1 MNFSNNPRFV
11 SAPSQSRRASNKA
24 KGFTLVEILVVLSI
38 IAILAALLFPA
49 FKGAQENGKQTNCAS
64 NLQQIYMAVKQ
75 YYDDE
80 KKYPANVAVLLPNT
94 EMLDTTPAVAG
105 NTVSAP
111 ITNSKGTGYLKSA
124 GNMVCPDDDT
134 NNPGVLRSSYSNV
147 GTIQP
152 PLPAPVTPS
161 TSGVPDASTMDVGR
175 FVWNY
180 WGYNAE
186 GFAYNPPNDPAYFGD
201 VSDPTSIT
209 GHGATDTT
217 AGAKRYLRNPD
228 IAFNATSNPVDPQKL
243 PRLAN
248 RYAPEDTIIT
258 HCVYHR
264 MPTSNLAK
272 STDIYTD
279 TANSGGARD
288 IVLRL
293 SGQAIPVDVTTWK
306 GDKWNKQ
313 IR

>member
-64 NLQQIYMAVKQ
+64 NLQQIYQATKL

-80 KKYPANVAVLLPNT
+80 KKYPANLAVLLPNT

-111 ITNSKGTGYLKSA
+111 LLNARGTGYMKSA
-124 GNMVCPDDDT
+124 ATIVCPDDDT

-152 PLPAPVTPS
+152 PLPAPVAPS
-161 TSGVPDASTMDVGR
+161 TSGVPDSSTMDVGR

-186 GFAYNPPNDPAYFGD
+186 GFAYNPPNDLAYIGDPA
-201 VSDPTSIT
+201 DPTSI
-209 GHGATDTT
+209 
-217 AGAKRYLRNPD
+217 AGDSARRYLRDPQQPY
-228 IAFNATSNPVDPQKL
+228 NATTNPVDAQKV

-293 SGQAIPVDVTTWK
+293 SGQAVPVDVTTWK
-306 GDKWNKQ
+306 GEKWNKQ